1 MKEKSARII
10 SVVIMA
16 VFMLGVCVLTTL
28 VNNRAEGAWYLYA
41 VTAAYTLI
49 FVAAVIYIIMFFVG
63 LKKTD
68 SWAYIIFYCI
78 SIPVFLFGTN
88 ATKYYKDVFS
98 GSVVCTTDVY
108 KVPVT
113 ERYVDFPNVHF
124 SCEGKY
130 LSLYISEE
138 TYAILAANPYN
149 ENEIVIDEALNEKT
163 HPHINVVEIEFY
175 PNTHILREVR
185 IINE

>member
-1 MKEKSARII
+1 MKERSARII
-10 SVVIMA
+10 SFVITA
-16 VFMLGVCVLTTL
+16 VFMLGVCALVTL
-28 VNNRAEGAWYLYA
+28 LNNRAEGAWYLYA

-88 ATKYYKDVFS
+88 ALDYYKDTFA
-98 GSVVCTTDVY
+98 GSVVWQTDIY
-108 KVPVT
+108 TVPVKHKY
-113 ERYVDFPNVHF
+113 EYMP
-124 SCEGKY
+124 Y
-130 LSLYISEE
+130 LSFSYGNRYYSLLI
-138 TYAILAANPYN
+138 N
-149 ENEIVIDEALNEKT
+149 EDTFVTLRSNHHDESRVVIDEAVNEET
-163 HPHINVVEIEFY
+163 HPRINPVEIEFY

-185 IINE
+185 ILNE